1 MSPYQLF
8 LIYGLEYITCIFN
21 TYSVSVFSAETQIVD
36 PKTFSLIFGKK
47 NVTKPFQ

>member
-21 TYSVSVFSAETQIVD
+21 TYSVSVFSAETRIID

-47 NVTKPFQ
+47 T

>member
-21 TYSVSVFSAETQIVD
+21 TYSVSVFSAETRIMD
-36 PKTFSLIFGKK
+36 PFMVLSNCPK
-47 NVTKPFQ
+47 NCPKMLPR